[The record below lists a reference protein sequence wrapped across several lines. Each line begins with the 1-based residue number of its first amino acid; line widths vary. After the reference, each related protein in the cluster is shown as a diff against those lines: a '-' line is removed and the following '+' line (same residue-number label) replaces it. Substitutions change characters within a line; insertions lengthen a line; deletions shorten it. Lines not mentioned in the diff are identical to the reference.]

1 MAAMSSCMVFG
12 TSPLR
17 NIIVE
22 TTPLVAIIAA
32 AGIGVTLIVLL
43 VRGSFQLGKL
53 VNKVGNLDDKVDSL
67 DDKLG
72 NLAEAVNELRRE
84 VQQSNRT
91 LAALANHRHDVDG
104 NTVFNVPQS

>member
-1 MAAMSSCMVFG
+1 M
-12 TSPLR
+12 
-17 NIIVE
+17 E
-22 TTPLVAIIAA
+22 TAPLVAIIAA

-53 VNKVGNLDDKVDSL
+53 AHEVD
-67 DDKLG
+67 

-104 NTVFNVPQS
+104 NTIFNVPQP

>member
-1 MAAMSSCMVFG
+1 M
-12 TSPLR
+12 
-17 NIIVE
+17 E

-32 AGIGVTLIVLL
+32 AGIGITLTVLL

-53 VNKVGNLDDKVDSL
+53 AHKVD
-67 DDKLG
+67 

-104 NTVFNVPQS
+104 NTVFNVPQP